1 MFSAGSLQ
9 TLDLLKS
16 IIRVETECSKELPD
30 YLLRQNFDIELSA
43 LPPEIFR
50 RQLEGVSKF
59 RGKECYFHK
68 LEKQKA
74 KKCWPRFLFRTCSH
88 THLFYFYQI
97 THISF
102 TSARSSLWQMQEVS
116 SEGSHIFEKPR
127 LILLDTLT
135 LKSRRNISSVTVLK
149 HLSWKQHLSSVL

>member
-16 IIRVETECSKELPD
+16 IVRVETECSKELPD
-30 YLLRQNFDIELSA
+30 YLLRQNFDIELPA

-74 KKCWPRFLFRTCSH
+74 KKCGPRFLFRTCSH
-88 THLFYFYQI
+88 TH
-97 THISF
+97 ISF
-102 TSARSSLWQMQEVS
+102 TSTR
-116 SEGSHIFEKPR
+116 SHIY
-127 LILLDTLT
+127 LLLLPDHLCDKCKKFPVKGVIF
-135 LKSRRNISSVTVLK
+135 LKSPGLFCLIP
-149 HLSWKQHLSSVL
+149 